1 MAYHA
6 NENTEII
13 SDNLGTS
20 ANPAK
25 SGKQLRQ
32 YKHASGNYFIK
43 PQGYSGSAIECYVE
57 MDMMGGGWVL
67 CGCFAPSHSG
77 FSMSG
82 NTSGLNA
89 SSVKNYNTSK
99 PSDNNTAILP
109 KAFINQLWHQDNNS
123 KYTDWTVCFM
133 HGRSAGGYL
142 LGQVKPKGEYKLSTF
157 DMYEGIYFTY
167 NLNNKFMVR
176 TYTDGDNSDSEHP
189 SREEFHWFAQTGD
202 DDTTPWTN
210 YNSGRANYASG
221 GYHYLIDDYHGGG
234 EWMFRENA
242 DDTPGN
248 AYGGSS
254 NVGSRFWIR

>member
-32 YKHASGNYFIK
+32 YKHASGNYYIK

-82 NTSGLNA
+82 NTSGLNI
-89 SSVKNYNTSK
+89 SSVKNYNNSK
-99 PSDNNTAILP
+99 PSNNNSAILN
-109 KAFINQLWHQDNNS
+109 KTFINQLWHQDNYG
-123 KYTDWTVCFM
+123 KYTDWTVCGI
-133 HGRSAGGYL
+133 HGRSAGGYIL
-142 LGQVKPKGEYKLSTF
+142 WQVKPKGEYQLSTF
-157 DMYEGIYFTY
+157 DMYKGIYQTAD
-167 NLNNKFMVR
+167 LNNKFLVR
-176 TYTDGDNSDSEHP
+176 TYTDGDNLS
-189 SREEFHWFAQTGD
+189 
-202 DDTTPWTN
+202 
-210 YNSGRANYASG
+210 
-221 GYHYLIDDYHGGG
+221 LIH
-234 EWMFRENA
+234 
-242 DDTPGN
+242 
-248 AYGGSS
+248 
-254 NVGSRFWIR
+254 I

>member
-13 SDNLGTS
+13 PDNLGTA
-20 ANPAK
+20 ANLAK
-25 SGKQLRQ
+25 SGKQLRE
-32 YKHASGNYFIK
+32 YKHATGNYYIK
-43 PQGYSGSAIECYVE
+43 PEGYSGSAIECNVD
-57 MDMMGGGWVL
+57 MDMDGGGWVL
-67 CGCFAPSHSG
+67 CGCFAKSHSG

-82 NTSGLNA
+82 NTGGLNTSALKGFLNSSPANNA
-89 SSVKNYNTSK
+89 S
-99 PSDNNTAILP
+99 ALLP
-109 KAFINQLWHQDNNS
+109 KAFINQLWHQNNNS

-167 NLNNKFMVR
+167 NLNDKFFIK
-176 TYTDGDNSDSEHP
+176 TYLDGDNSDSEWHNRGLLHW
-189 SREEFHWFAQTGD
+189 REGTND
-202 DDTTPWTN
+202 NTPWTN
-210 YNSGRANYASG
+210 YASGRANYASG
-221 GYHYLIDDYHGGG
+221 GYHYLSDDHHGGG

-242 DDTPGN
+242 DDTPAN